1 VNGVDESVE
10 REFES
15 VRILAGTPS
24 SDLYLVDGSRF
35 GRDLVVVKVLRATV
49 GADERDLFAAG
60 NAVASRYRHPNLIE
74 VLSDGELNDGRL
86 WVAMPF
92 FARGSLADAG
102 EQPIETVLHVGARV
116 ADLLDLLHDR
126 GVLHRDV
133 KPANILIDDSG
144 EPVLAD
150 LNVAGHL
157 REDTSSITTGLATR
171 SYAAPEIVETGRYTV
186 RSEVYSLG
194 LTLAAVATESP
205 GPAGELIGRM
215 IAADPD
221 LRPRT
226 CGEVAET
233 LRGLQRAL
241 DLPVT
246 TDTAPLET
254 LEPSPRRRPRRTLRR
269 TISRRGRRRA
279 TVAAAVVAATL
290 LGGAVVGGAALTGWF
305 SGGDP
310 VVSERPPSETDQPY
324 LRDDFDGTR
333 LDPSTW
339 LPPTQPQHIVPG
351 DRVLNLIG
359 TTNSSET
366 VDTDLVPRSQ
376 NEFRELDFQVGV
388 PSADNP
394 GPGGGAVIVTE
405 RGGRTHRFI
414 YGPSPGE
421 PTAVMGALICE
432 RPTCSTYDD
441 YVPPPPTRPFERLA
455 PADRAAVSIVH
466 VGSRLTF
473 SVRGMVMAQAVV
485 TEPLVSFRI
494 NAYATPGER
503 WRLLLDGIRVYR

>member
-1 VNGVDESVE
+1 MDESVE
-10 REFES
+10 REFDS

-49 GADERDLFAAG
+49 GADERDLFTDG

-74 VLSDGELNDGRL
+74 VLSEGQLSDGRL

-92 FARGSLADAG
+92 FARGSLAEVG
-102 EQPIETVLHVGARV
+102 EQPIETMLHVGARV
-116 ADLLDLLHDR
+116 ADLLDLLHGR

-133 KPANILIDDSG
+133 KPANILIDDFG

-150 LNVAGHL
+150 LHVAGRLH
-157 REDTSSITTGLATR
+157 EETTSITTGLATR

-194 LTLAAVATESP
+194 LTLAALATDTPSP
-205 GPAGELIGRM
+205 AEELIGRM
-215 IAADPD
+215 IAADPE
-221 LRPRT
+221 LRPRS

-233 LRGLQRAL
+233 LRDLQRAL

-246 TDTAPLET
+246 VETPPLET
-254 LEPSPRRRPRRTLRR
+254 SEPSPRRPPRRTFRR
-269 TISRRGRRRA
+269 VIFRRGRRRA
-279 TVAAAVVAATL
+279 SVAAVVAVTL
-290 LGGAVVGGAALTGWF
+290 LGGAAVGGAALTGWF
-305 SGGDP
+305 SSGSP
-310 VVSERPPSETDQPY
+310 VASERAPSETDQPY
-324 LRDDFDGTR
+324 LRDDFDGNR
-333 LDPSTW
+333 LDPSKW
-339 LPPTQPQHIVPG
+339 LPPMQPEHIAPG

-359 TTNSSET
+359 TTNSAET

-388 PSADNP
+388 SSADYP
-394 GPGGGAVIVTE
+394 GPGGGSVIVTE
-405 RGGRTHRFI
+405 QGGRTHRFI

-421 PTAVMGALICE
+421 PTAVMGALICT

-455 PADRAAVSIVH
+455 PADRVAVSIVH
-466 VGSRLTF
+466 VGSELTF
-473 SVRGMVMAQAVV
+473 SVRGTVMARAVV